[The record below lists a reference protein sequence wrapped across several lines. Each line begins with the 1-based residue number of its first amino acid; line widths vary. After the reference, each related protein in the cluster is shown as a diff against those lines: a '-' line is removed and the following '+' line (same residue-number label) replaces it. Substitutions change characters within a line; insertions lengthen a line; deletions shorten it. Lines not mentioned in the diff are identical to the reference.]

1 MEHDAHHSEEFVLA
15 LNDDETREAYKKLHD
30 DYPCATTPRL
40 LGGFFVLAGNVVFGH
55 NPSYLKFRAIEVIAR
70 VPYHSWDSAFFT
82 LLTTSYRNANKAQEL
97 GRKMRFSRMA
107 QDNET
112 MHVVVI
118 SELAEKE
125 ESANF
130 IIHTAIPM
138 LFAFGYFWLSYLL
151 YLTKPRYALELNY
164 CIESHAYAQYTL
176 FLEQKGTA
184 LKYKAVDSAYLRWY
198 GRNVTSQYELFR
210 LIRNDELI
218 HRNRSIEELNLLAR
232 KG

>member
-1 MEHDAHHSEEFVLA
+1 MEHDAHHSEEFVVA

-30 DYPCATTPRL
+30 DYPCASLPRF
-40 LGGFFVLAGNVVFGH
+40 LGGFFVCAGNVVFGR

-82 LLTTSYRNANKAQEL
+82 LLTTSYRNASRAQEL

-118 SELAEKE
+118 SELSEKE
-125 ESANF
+125 EFANYL
-130 IIHTAIPM
+130 IHTIIPM
-138 LFAFGYFWLSYLL
+138 LFAFGYFWVSYFL
-151 YLTKPRYALELNY
+151 YILKPSYALELNY
-164 CIESHAYAQYTL
+164 FIESHAFAQYSL
-176 FLEQKGTA
+176 FLEQREHE
-184 LKYKAVDSAYLRWY
+184 LKYKPVDSAYLRWY
-198 GRNVTSQYELFR
+198 GRNVTSHYEFFR

-218 HRNRSIEELNLLAR
+218 HRNRSIEELKILAH
-232 KG
+232 KS